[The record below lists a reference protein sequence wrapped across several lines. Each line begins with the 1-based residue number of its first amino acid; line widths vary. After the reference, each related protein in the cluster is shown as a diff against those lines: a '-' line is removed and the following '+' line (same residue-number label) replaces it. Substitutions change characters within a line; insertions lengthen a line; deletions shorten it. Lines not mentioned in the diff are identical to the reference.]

1 MSNMKKLNV
10 FLTIDTELWLLYNDF
25 EKDFDSAIYGK
36 TPQGDFGVTH
46 QLETFAEYGLN
57 ATFFVEP
64 LFTLQYGK
72 KPLQQLIEKINSYD
86 QEVGLHIHT
95 EWFNTTGAH
104 ILDNKKLGQNIKDYS
119 EAEQTSIIKVGLE
132 LLEEA
137 GAKKITS
144 FRAGNYGGDF
154 NTLKALHNNNLL
166 YDTSYNVPYLNNIC
180 NMDTGINLQDA
191 TKMEEVVEYP
201 VTYFKDYG
209 EHKRHLQLTACS
221 LSEIKHV
228 LTQAYQQQRHSCT
241 IVLHSFEW
249 IKRIRKNQFRDHT
262 VDKVCLKRFHKLCK
276 FLSENKDKFTTQKFE
291 NINLKGVDMDIQHNE
306 IKSNLCRTSARML
319 EQLVRRV

>member
-1 MSNMKKLNV
+1 MKKLNV
-10 FLTIDTELWLLYNDF
+10 FITIDTELWLLYNDF
-25 EKDFDSAIYGK
+25 EKDIDSAIYGK

-46 QLETFAEYGLN
+46 QLETFKEYGLN

-72 KPLQQLIEKINSYD
+72 KPLQQLIEKINTYD

-104 ILDNKKLGQNIKDYS
+104 ILENKKLGQNIKDYS
-119 EAEQTSIIKVGLE
+119 ETEQTSIIKVGLE

-137 GAKKITS
+137 GAKNISS

-166 YDTSYNVPYLNNIC
+166 YDTSYNVPYLNNVC
-180 NMDTGINLQDA
+180 NMDTGTNLQDV
-191 TKMEEVVEYP
+191 TKIEGVLEYP

-209 EHKRHLQLTACS
+209 EHNRHLQLTACS

-249 IKRIRKNQFRDHT
+249 IKRIRKNQFRGHA
-262 VDKVCLKRFHKLCK
+262 VDKICLKRFHGLCQ
-276 FLSENKDKFTTQKFE
+276 FLGQNKDKFTTQKFD
-291 NINLKGVDMDIQHNE
+291 NINPETINTSNQPTV
-306 IKSNLCRTSARML
+306 IKSNIFRTSSRML
-319 EQLVRRV
+319 EQLLRRMTS